1 MPERTLKEENMNE
14 QDRED
19 VLMIV
24 EAVLESYLTESFT
37 KKLLGA
43 IDQSIKDTWHI
54 LKIIRERKTMEVE
67 S

>member
-1 MPERTLKEENMNE
+1 MND

-19 VLMIV
+19 VLMTV
-24 EAVLESYLTESFT
+24 DAVLENYLTESFT
-37 KKLLGA
+37 KELLGA